1 MERLSEVSREE
12 TRLRSSQGSSD
23 GRSDRSVADS
33 AVVSPL
39 SRIETLARR
48 PNFGTIG
55 FKIPLRVN
63 FIEMRI
69 KDGLCLYRYSVRI
82 EYREKLVK
90 DSDRCRDAFWRA
102 VRNHGN
108 LFGDPSGLVYDDAAS
123 LITREPLKLRG
134 RQSIDIELW
143 RPESA
148 TFKPS
153 YPDYIVRI
161 RELDELRLS
170 FGETDEES
178 RRSMQFLDSLVTQRV
193 RCPDEVISKDFYPFK
208 ESVYLIPRL
217 NASWM
222 NWSKDM
228 GAGMETWTGLYGA
241 VKVKVVLCAVF
252 SVSTKV
258 FYKVDMPLIDFYLSV
273 VNEFRGRALM
283 NRGNL
288 AMDASQRKMLHNAL
302 QGKVIVVLGT
312 VFTRRLSSERS
323 SLEAVMRRL
332 NWNKKGMPVDG
343 TCLFNL
349 FRLNIVAVINPI
361 NDAQRKLNEFTL
373 KREGEATR
381 EMTVTEYFY
390 TYKGIELVYPNLPV
404 IQCGPLSKTIYIP
417 MELLRLSDRVQR
429 GSALDPRERFER
441 IQFILNGIN
450 SSEDVFLRAFN
461 AEIGNSFVRFDGR
474 VLPSPHVEL
483 FVGDFYI
490 PALGKNGFSI
500 PVKDGV
506 WPLANRVTEAPMKVV
521 FGVICV
527 NQAISIENF
536 RDPFRVLLRA
546 CELFGM
552 EFAQEGLL
560 DRVFKEEWNTQDGNV
575 QSLIPIIDAFK
586 KNVRLIEAANVRPM
600 LIFIVPR
607 EDSRIYAGIKV
618 ACDVKAGIAS
628 QVISVKTLIK
638 MKGQAEKNAVAHNV
652 FLKINAKLDGVN
664 NRVLRRC
671 LEWQKFTDPED
682 PTLFIG
688 IDVTHPS
695 PGDVQS
701 PSIAAVVGSEDV
713 AATRYSCSLKLQERF
728 HERIFYMVDAMRE
741 RLLRFYER
749 TKLRPAH
756 IVVFRDGV
764 SNSEF
769 LDTMNEELAHLK
781 TAMNRLAS
789 DYDPTI
795 SYVVIQ
801 KRHHTRFY
809 VEDDQYARGNH
820 NVPPG
825 TVVDDEITS
834 PNMFDFYLCSHLGA
848 IGTSRPAHYTVLYDS
863 WNLLA
868 DQWQQMAY
876 ALCHLYARC
885 ARSVSIP
892 APVYYA
898 HLACQRARYYIQEA
912 L

>member
-241 VKVKVVLCAVF
+241 VKVCQRGLMLN
-252 SVSTKV
+252 SDVSTKV

-302 QGKVIVVLGT
+302 QGLTLKFSYTDLHMKFASVGLPSNV
-312 VFTRRLSSERS
+312 
-323 SLEAVMRRL
+323 
-332 NWNKKGMPVDG
+332 
-343 TCLFNL
+343 
-349 FRLNIVAVINPI
+349 
-361 NDAQRKLNEFTL
+361 QRFTL

-417 MELLRLSDRVQR
+417 MELLRLSDRVQRVKKRLTDFQIAKLVR

-769 LDTMNEELAHLK
+769 LDTMNEELAQLK